1 MLAPRLYGC
10 ALVHPI
16 IREFGHK
23 DRRMHQGASLQ
34 VDGQL
39 LM

>member
-16 IREFGHK
+16 IRELGHK
-23 DRRMHQGASLQ
+23 DRRMHQGHPYK
-34 VDGQL
+34 
-39 LM
+39 LMANC